1 VLNRKSP
8 RVDAKR
14 AALKALRR
22 ASLSDRSP
30 PTAATADS
38 IRRPASP
45 HYGKISAA
53 RNRVTSVTLMPR
65 TIVAV
70 VRTIGGGCEELL
82 GRDDND
88 LGTNEHCQ
96 CFVVNARRDACPDQ
110 TERLVQMAS
119 AASDFRSFHFS
130 RVPVREGDFPTEVMR
145 PFRQLG
151 FARRIVS
158 LSPTHYFICNA
169 IEHF

>member
-14 AALKALRR
+14 AALKACAGPLCPTGRRRLPQRRLDQKAGITALRKDFGR
-22 ASLSDRSP
+22 PESRYIGDADAAHHRRSGSD
-30 PTAATADS
+30 DK
-38 IRRPASP
+38 RRLR
-45 HYGKISAA
+45 G
-53 RNRVTSVTLMPR
+53 T
-65 TIVAV
+65 
-70 VRTIGGGCEELL
+70 L
-82 GRDDND
+82 GRRRQR
-88 LGTNEHCQ
+88 LGNNEHCQ
-96 CFVVNARRDACPDQ
+96 CFAVNARRDACPDQ